1 MTFALQ
7 TGQGG
12 QSVPAKENAEE
23 SEECSDSEELAMHPQ
38 SPGLNP
44 PPEMAAGALRGLR
57 ADFGMKLQRGSG
69 RPPCVRF
76 RVGEFFLYFSYSVQ
90 VRYFLTVWEVQVA
103 YIHYIG
109 FSGIQY
115 EFIHWKA

>member
-23 SEECSDSEELAMHPQ
+23 SEECSDSDESAMHAQ
-38 SPGLNP
+38 SPQLNP

-76 RVGEFFLYFSYSVQ
+76 RVGGIFLYFSYSVQ
-90 VRYFLTVWEVQVA
+90 VRYFLTVCPVA
-103 YIHYIG
+103 AVPRDG
-109 FSGIQY
+109 ASSRRFTR
-115 EFIHWKA
+115 E